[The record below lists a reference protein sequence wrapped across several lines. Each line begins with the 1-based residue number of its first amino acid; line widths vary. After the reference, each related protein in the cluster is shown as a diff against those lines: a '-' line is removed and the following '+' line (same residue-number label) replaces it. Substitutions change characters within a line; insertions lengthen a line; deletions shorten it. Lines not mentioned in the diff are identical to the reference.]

1 MPIFSLISHDCGVF
15 TMKSVEVFD
24 PTKDLR
30 KEFSKDDVLHL
41 RIQYANRLFF
51 HSGNTVDRS
60 IVTNYYV
67 KVTFFLH
74 FSLTHYLSVDE
85 ADRTLIHFIFV
96 FLGGFCAPASLM

>member
-1 MPIFSLISHDCGVF
+1 MDTMLGFVQLLHIFFKMCYIELLILCPYFFLVSHDCGVF
-15 TMKSVEVFD
+15 TMRSVEVFD

-51 HSGNTVDRS
+51 HSGNTVDHS

-74 FSLTHYLSVDE
+74 FSLSH
-85 ADRTLIHFIFV
+85 
-96 FLGGFCAPASLM
+96 